1 MIADVVTSTG
11 ISIYIISKYGIQFKS
26 KLFVEKKNN
35 SLWEPRL
42 YWRMNP
48 KLGCEFSFIKNISKT
63 GDEVNLIFPDMKIS
77 FEVFFIWN
85 MGSHTYLISSNVPL
99 LLFLSCYAGCRFH

>member
-1 MIADVVTSTG
+1 MLADFVASTG
-11 ISIYIISKYGIQFKS
+11 ISIYIISKYGIKFKS
-26 KLFVEKKNN
+26 KLVVEKKNI

-42 YWRMNP
+42 YWRTNP

-77 FEVFFIWN
+77 FEVLYDIKLFD
-85 MGSHTYLISSNVPL
+85 
-99 LLFLSCYAGCRFH
+99 LFLHYNYTLHDEKLFCEFYKHLNI